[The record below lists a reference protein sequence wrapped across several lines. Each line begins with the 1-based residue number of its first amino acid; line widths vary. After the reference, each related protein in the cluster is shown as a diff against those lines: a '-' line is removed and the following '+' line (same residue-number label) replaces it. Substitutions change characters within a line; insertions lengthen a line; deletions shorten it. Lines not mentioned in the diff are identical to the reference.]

1 MSKKFKCLENET
13 MNRVYAKKKE
23 AKRAAEL
30 GKNYIMENIERIKC
44 LTSEPIDGT
53 LLWHGINKDGSLSDS
68 IEPIFYNHKNKRH
81 QRLLRQGK
89 LYGEI
94 HYVMNA
100 GKETIEFL
108 F

>member
-13 MNRVYAKKKE
+13 MNRVYAKKEE

-30 GKNYIMENIERIKC
+30 RKNYIMENIV
-44 LTSEPIDGT
+44 
-53 LLWHGINKDGSLSDS
+53 
-68 IEPIFYNHKNKRH
+68 FYNHKNKRH

>member
-1 MSKKFKCLENET
+1 MSKKFKCLE
-13 MNRVYAKKKE
+13 E
-23 AKRAAEL
+23 AKRAADL
-30 GKNYIMENIERIKC
+30 RKNYIMENIERIKC
-44 LTSEPIDGT
+44 LTSEPMDGT

-68 IEPIFYNHKNKRH
+68 IEPIFYNHKNKGH

-94 HYVMNA
+94 YYVMNA